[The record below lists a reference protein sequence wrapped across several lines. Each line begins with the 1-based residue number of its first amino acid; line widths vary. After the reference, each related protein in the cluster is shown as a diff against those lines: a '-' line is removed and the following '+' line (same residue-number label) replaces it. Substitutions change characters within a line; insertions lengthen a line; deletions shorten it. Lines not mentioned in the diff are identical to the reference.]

1 MKLFLK
7 LLIAAALLAWALD
20 QGKLDLKSFTFVIS
34 SPIFLPVNL
43 LSLLVAALL
52 FGSLRFQLMLRLC
65 EVVIPYSR
73 AVRYQGIGLFA
84 NVFMPSAVGG
94 DALKAFYVKSD
105 YREASIPKIIMSVML
120 DRVVGMMSLFL
131 IGAIVSFLSLEKFRE
146 DVTLSRLISIN
157 VLLLLGALSFFLVCW
172 LLARFPQKGERTLM
186 RLEAKVPRLHKVLS
200 LLKEAT
206 QLIGR
211 NPRIIGI
218 TIAISLVNQLLMML
232 VFWFITSLFGEQSI
246 PFSTVAVIYPIGSLI
261 LVLPLTP
268 GGAGLG
274 HVAFDRLF
282 MSFGYTGGANYFNIY
297 FLGGLCFNLLMIVFY
312 LTHSKIAL
320 PTEEMQH
327 ATP

>member
-1 MKLFLK
+1 M
-7 LLIAAALLAWALD
+7 AAALLAWAMA

-43 LSLLVAALL
+43 LALLVAALL

-105 YREASIPKIIMSVML
+105 YRVASVPKIILSVML
-120 DRVVGMMSLFL
+120 DRIVGMMSLFL
-131 IGAIVSFLSLEKFRE
+131 IGAVVSFFSLEKLRDDPNLSHLIF
-146 DVTLSRLISIN
+146 VNVIFLMGTL
-157 VLLLLGALSFFLVCW
+157 GFFFVCW

-186 RLEAKVPRLHKVLS
+186 RLESRVPRLHKILS
-200 LLKEAT
+200 LLKDAT

-211 NPRIIGI
+211 NPRIIGA
-218 TIAISLVNQLLMML
+218 TVVISLVNQLIMMF
-232 VFWFITSLFGEQSI
+232 VFWFITGLFGGQNI
-246 PFSTVAVIYPIGSLI
+246 PFSTIAVIYPIGSLI

-268 GGAGLG
+268 GGAGVG

-282 MSFGYTGGANYFNIY
+282 LSFGYTGGANYFNIY
-297 FLGGLCFNLLMIVFY
+297 FLGGLCFNLLMMVFY
-312 LTHSKIAL
+312 LTHSKVAL
-320 PTEEMQH
+320 PAEDMQH